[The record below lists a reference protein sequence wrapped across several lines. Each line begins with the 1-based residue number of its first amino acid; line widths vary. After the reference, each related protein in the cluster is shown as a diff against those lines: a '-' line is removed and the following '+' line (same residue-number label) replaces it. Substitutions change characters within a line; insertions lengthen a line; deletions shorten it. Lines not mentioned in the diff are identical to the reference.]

1 MIEAVKVSEQQI
13 ITPLELILQE
23 VTPKTQPEHLPL
35 KNNPKPIKESLNSL
49 FPEQEYS
56 DKDFQKTKEILG
68 PLAKN
73 LTTAELRDV
82 IAETQYLINSWL
94 DDFERNIFDGL
105 TLNELLHEKGGS

>member
-1 MIEAVKVSEQQI
+1 MIEAIKVTEQQI
-13 ITPLELILQE
+13 VRPLELILQE
-23 VTPKTQPEHLPL
+23 VTPKIESKRPPIR
-35 KNNPKPIKESLNSL
+35 NNPKPLEESLGAL

-68 PLAKN
+68 PLAKD

-82 IAETQYLINSWL
+82 IAETQYLISSWL
-94 DDFERNIFDGL
+94 DDFERDIFNGL

>member
-1 MIEAVKVSEQQI
+1 MIEAIKVTEQQI
-13 ITPLELILQE
+13 VRPLELILQE
-23 VTPKTQPEHLPL
+23 VTPKTESKHLPL
-35 KNNPKPIKESLNSL
+35 EKNLKPIKESLNTL

-56 DKDFQKTKEILG
+56 GKDFQKTKETLG
-68 PLAKN
+68 PIAKD

-82 IAETQYLINSWL
+82 IAETQFLINSWL